1 MKSRIITDT
10 TDFTSIDNGDSILI
24 NEKRYEVIGNARE
37 SLFGIEDP
45 KFWVK
50 RAVDK
55 DTGEKKIIKL
65 TFLETFNT
73 KLGGVKIKCFRNPNK
88 EGEIL
93 NLVED
98 HPYFMQGKAFS
109 DSRGNNVR
117 ILNVVRGTNLLLYIY
132 SIRIKYEKYFQ
143 TLLPG
148 LLRKVVKAFEAIR
161 LLHDS
166 GYRHGDIRVDHI
178 IVEGETGNFVWI
190 DFDFDFIAA
199 ENPYSLD
206 IFGLGNILAYVIGKG
221 FHDYHSISTDPY
233 TYGDLLELLDTN
245 DFSLLE
251 RNQLFNL
258 RKLYPCIPRSLNN
271 ILLHFYNRTE
281 IYYEAVDDIIEDLNR
296 CLQDFFD

>member
-1 MKSRIITDT
+1 M
-10 TDFTSIDNGDSILI
+10 
-24 NEKRYEVIGNARE
+24 
-37 SLFGIEDP
+37 
-45 KFWVK
+45 
-50 RAVDK
+50 
-55 DTGEKKIIKL
+55 
-65 TFLETFNT
+65 
-73 KLGGVKIKCFRNPNK
+73 
-88 EGEIL
+88 
-93 NLVED
+93 
-98 HPYFMQGKAFS
+98 
-109 DSRGNNVR
+109 
-117 ILNVVRGTNLLLYIY
+117 
-132 SIRIKYEKYFQ
+132 
-143 TLLPG
+143 PG

-206 IFGLGNILAYVIGKG
+206 IFGLGNILAYIIGKG
-221 FHDYHSISTDPY
+221 FHDYYSISTDPH
-233 TYGDLLELLDTN
+233 TYGDLLERLDTN

-251 RNQLFNL
+251 RHHLFNL

-271 ILLHFYNRTE
+271 ILLHFSNRTE